1 MEVKTFYILPKIEKI
16 KIDDIN
22 TKTPLK
28 SDIGDENVIRLAANI
43 KKNGLINPLY
53 VRKDINTPKKYI
65 LVSGHRRLKALKFL
79 GVKNAPAVV
88 LSLTD
93 IEAMLLPLC
102 DEQNL
107 KTLCPF
113 EKARYMAKVLKSGI
127 TKGELCD
134 FIGITKTALER
145 ELQLL
150 NITEPQEKI
159 IKNLGL
165 DRAFIDLFLNTQKEN
180 RQDILEKILA
190 KNMTGDAA
198 KKYIK
203 DIINPPTMPQKTAII
218 SNDTLIINSMERI
231 QKQLEQNGIES
242 KFKRLELEEKKQ
254 YIIEVIK

>member
-16 KIDDIN
+16 KISDIN
-22 TKTPLK
+22 TNTPLK

-53 VRKDINTPKKYI
+53 VRKDINAPKKYI
-65 LVSGHRRLKALKFL
+65 LVSGHRRLKALTFL

-107 KTLCPF
+107 SKLCPF
-113 EKARYMAKVLKSGI
+113 EKARYMARVLKSGI
-127 TKGELCD
+127 TKAELCD
-134 FIGITKTALER
+134 FIGISKTALEK
-145 ELQLL
+145 ELLL
-150 NITEPQEKI
+150 LTLSEEEVNI
-159 IKNLGL
+159 IKTLGF
-165 DRAFIDLFLNTQKEN
+165 DSAFLYLFLNFEKEK
-180 RQDILEKILA
+180 RKDLLEKILA
-190 KNMTGDAA
+190 KNMTCDTA

-203 DIINPPTMPQKTAII
+203 DIINPPATTQKNAII

-231 QKQLEQNGIES
+231 QKQLEQNGIDS
-242 KFKRLELEEKKQ
+242 KFKREETGEKKQ